1 MRKTTFCFDHADG
14 GMNMS
19 ASPLLNALEQ
29 HLALGRVPMHM
40 PGHKGIASPLDRMGD
55 LLRLDTTEIP
65 DTDSRYEAAGPIAE
79 AMERASALYG
89 TKRTLFSAGGC
100 SLCIQTMLRL
110 AVPQG
115 GKIVAGRTIH
125 RSAVNAMALLDI
137 TPVWVLPRPDAGDGL
152 PGRIYP
158 QDIEAAL
165 TENPD
170 ACAVYVTTPDY
181 YGVLCDLKG
190 ISAVCRAHGVPLLV
204 DNAHGAHLKF
214 AAPGAHPLER
224 GASITCDSAHKTLP
238 VMTGGAWLHIAEDA
252 YCAEAPSAMALFGS
266 TSPSYPIMVALDL
279 CRAWLEEEGTAAFS
293 RLKEQVEDVR
303 RHALALGMTLPQGEW
318 DPVRIT
324 IGTGPLGLT
333 GHTAA
338 ELLRQQGVEPEY
350 ADGLHVVLIPSPFNP
365 EKDYVRLKNALSA
378 LPGCRTP
385 LPKAGTVTA
394 LPKVAASPRQA
405 LLAPGERIAIDDSV
419 GRIAAEASCPCPP
432 GVPVVAPGEIID
444 HEAAKILKS
453 YGICEI
459 KVIK

>member
-1 MRKTTFCFDHADG
+1 
-14 GMNMS
+14 MS
-19 ASPLLNALEQ
+19 ASPLLNALER

-65 DTDSRYEAAGPIAE
+65 DTDSLYEASGPIAE

-89 TKRTLFSAGGC
+89 TRRTLFSAGGC

-125 RSAVNAMALLDI
+125 RAAVNAMALLDI
-137 TPVWVLPRPDAGDGL
+137 IPAWVLPRPDAGEGL
-152 PGRIYP
+152 PGRIHP

-165 TENPD
+165 CANPD

-181 YGVLCDLKG
+181 YGVLSDIRG
-190 ISAVCRAHGVPLLV
+190 ISEVCRAHGVPLLV

-214 AAPGAHPLER
+214 ACPGAHPLER

-238 VMTGGAWLHIAEDA
+238 VMTGGAWLHIAQDA

-266 TSPSYPIMVALDL
+266 TSPSYPILVSLDL
-279 CRAWLEEEGTAAFS
+279 CRAWLEEEGEAAFS
-293 RLKEQVEDVR
+293 SLTEKVDDVR
-303 RHALALGMTLPQGEW
+303 RHALSLGMRLPLGEW

-324 IGTGPLGLT
+324 LGTAPLGLT
-333 GHTAA
+333 GQEAA
-338 ELLRQQGVEPEY
+338 QRLRQQGVEPEY
-350 ADGLHVVLIPSPFNP
+350 ADGMHVVLIPSPFNP
-365 EKDYVRLKNALSA
+365 DEDFLRLKAALSA
-378 LPGCRTP
+378 LPDGRPP
-385 LPKAGTVTA
+385 LPKAGKVTS
-394 LPKVAASPRQA
+394 LPAVAASPRQA
-405 LLAPGERIAIDDSV
+405 LLAPGERIPIAESV

-432 GVPVVAPGEIID
+432 GVPVVAPGEYID
-444 HEAAKILKS
+444 EQSAKILKS